1 MNRINVLSYLD
12 ETYQK
17 YPGKIAFSSENG
29 SVTFS
34 QLYHRSRAA
43 GSYLA
48 GCGYYKKPIVVF
60 MQKSPDMINAFLGV
74 VRSGCYYVP
83 IDEEMPPHR
92 IDLIFETLKP
102 ELVICDDTTEHAAA
116 ELQKSSE
123 ISFQIVKYN
132 MLINCEVNEGALAE
146 IENRAIDTD
155 PIYIV
160 FTSGSTGI
168 PKGVLDY
175 IENLS

>member
-48 GCGYYKKPIVVF
+48 GCGYYKKPIRRIHAKVSRYD
-60 MQKSPDMINAFLGV
+60 QRIS
-74 VRSGCYYVP
+74 RSCQ
-83 IDEEMPPHR
+83 EW
-92 IDLIFETLKP
+92 
-102 ELVICDDTTEHAAA
+102 
-116 ELQKSSE
+116 
-123 ISFQIVKYN
+123 
-132 MLINCEVNEGALAE
+132 
-146 IENRAIDTD
+146 
-155 PIYIV
+155 
-160 FTSGSTGI
+160 
-168 PKGVLDY
+168 VLLCSDR
-175 IENLS
+175 